1 VTYREPARTTTRRI
15 RIRRI
20 RVAGLLVV
28 IAAIAAGLGYRS
40 LASSS
45 STAASP
51 IDVLRSEHRGA
62 LGEALPSTVWPAHG
76 QAAVQIGQSQ
86 VQAGPNQHAAAI
98 ASVAKVM
105 TAYLVLRDHP
115 LRPGQDGPTITLTD
129 ADVADTDRR
138 RRRQESVVSIA
149 AGEQLTERQ
158 ALQALLLPSANN
170 IAAVLARWDAGSA
183 DRFVARM
190 NATGRSLGM
199 THTRYTDP
207 SGYDDATVSTAADQV
222 RIVDR
227 AMRLPVFASIVAT
240 PSATLPVAGTVH
252 NTNTLLGHNGF
263 VGVKTGSTAAAG
275 GCFAF
280 RAIRW
285 IDGKRTKITGVVL
298 GQPGHNQIAAGLA
311 AADAMVDRIAS
322 QRLSPEWPAQ
332 RPAEPGAPGDRGR
345 GTGRLAERG
354 ITTGATRGFVECE
367 TPEQICLANE
377 LERSLREEAR
387 RCGRYGQ
394 RVLDGLLGGET
405 SSKIAVAAGVSIT
418 TVSRTMRRLRDTVV
432 ELGYRKPA

>member
-1 VTYREPARTTTRRI
+1 MSSAYRKPEMCWQHHASLNGGMTYSKRPRTTTRRI

-20 RVAGLLVV
+20 RVAGLLAV
-28 IAAIAAGLGYRS
+28 IVAIVASLGYQL

-51 IDVLRSEHRGA
+51 IDVLRSERRA
-62 LGEALPSTVWPAHG
+62 PGESVPSTVWPAYG
-76 QAAVQIGQSQ
+76 QAAFVQTGWSR
-86 VQAGPNQHAAAI
+86 VQAGPSQHAAAI

-115 LRPGQDGPTITLTD
+115 LRLGHDGPTITITD

-138 RRRQESVVSIA
+138 RRQEESVVPVA

-190 NATGRSLGM
+190 NATARSLRM

-207 SGYDDATVSTAADQV
+207 SGYDAATVSTAADQV

-240 PSATLPVAGTVH
+240 PSATLPVAGTVR
-252 NTNTLLGHNGF
+252 NTNLLLGHNGF

-285 IDGKRTKITGVVL
+285 IDGKRTTITGVVL
-298 GQPGHNQIAAGLA
+298 GQPGHNRIAAGLA
-311 AADAMVDRIAS
+311 AADAMVDRIAGH
-322 QRLSPEWPAQ
+322 RAVPELQQ
-332 RPAEPGAPGDRGR
+332 RPPPLRTAPRRDGTRARG
-345 GTGRLAERG
+345 LPA
-354 ITTGATRGFVECE
+354 
-367 TPEQICLANE
+367 
-377 LERSLREEAR
+377 RSSWDV
-387 RCGRYGQ
+387 GQ
-394 RVLDGLLGGET
+394 
-405 SSKIAVAAGVSIT
+405 
-418 TVSRTMRRLRDTVV
+418 
-432 ELGYRKPA
+432 

>member
-1 VTYREPARTTTRRI
+1 VTYREPARTTTRPI
-15 RIRRI
+15 RIRWI

-28 IAAIAAGLGYRS
+28 VAAIAALGHQL
-40 LASSS
+40 LASLS

-51 IDVLRSEHRGA
+51 VDVPRGEHRGS
-62 LGEALPSTVWPAHG
+62 LGEAPASTVWPADG
-76 QAAVQIGQSQ
+76 QAAVQVGQSQ
-86 VQAGPNQHAAAI
+86 VQAPNQHSAPI

-115 LRPGQDGPTITLTD
+115 LALGQDGPTITLTD

-138 RRRQESVVSIA
+138 RRQQESVVPIA

-190 NATGRSLGM
+190 NATARSLGM

-222 RIVDR
+222 RIADR

-252 NTNTLLGHNGF
+252 NTNTLLGHGGF

-280 RAIRW
+280 RAIRA
-285 IDGKRTKITGVVL
+285 IDGKRTTITGVVL
-298 GQPGHNQIAAGLA
+298 GQPGHDQIAAGLA
-311 AADAMVDRIAS
+311 AADAMVDRIAGQS
-322 QRLSPEWPAQ
+322 RRQVRAMPDLRE
-332 RPAEPGAPGDRGR
+332 RTLAPGTAPR
-345 GTGRLAERG
+345 
-354 ITTGATRGFVECE
+354 
-367 TPEQICLANE
+367 
-377 LERSLREEAR
+377 
-387 RCGRYGQ
+387 
-394 RVLDGLLGGET
+394 
-405 SSKIAVAAGVSIT
+405 
-418 TVSRTMRRLRDTVV
+418 
-432 ELGYRKPA
+432 

>member
-1 VTYREPARTTTRRI
+1 MTYRKPARPTTR

-20 RVAGLLVV
+20 RVASLLVV
-28 IAAIAAGLGYRS
+28 IAAIAAALGYWS
-40 LASSS
+40 LAA
-45 STAASP
+45 STSTSASP
-51 IDVLRSEHRGA
+51 IVVLRGEHPGA
-62 LGEALPSTVWPAHG
+62 LGEALPSTVWPVHG
-76 QAAVQIGQSQ
+76 QAAFVQTGQSQ
-86 VQAGPNQHAAAI
+86 IQAGPNQHAAAI

-138 RRRQESVVSIA
+138 RRQQESVVSIA

-158 ALQALLLPSANN
+158 ALEALLLPSANN

-183 DRFVARM
+183 DRVVARM
-190 NATGRSLGM
+190 NAAARSLGM

-263 VGVKTGSTAAAG
+263 VGVKTGSDDAAG

-285 IDGKRTKITGVVL
+285 IDGKRTTITGVVL
-298 GQPGHNQIAAGLA
+298 GQPGYDQVEAGLA
-311 AADAMVDRIAS
+311 AADAMVDRITGH
-322 QRLSPEWPAQ
+322 
-332 RPAEPGAPGDRGR
+332 RPTPGLGQPTLPPPPIAPGSH
-345 GTGRLAERG
+345 
-354 ITTGATRGFVECE
+354 
-367 TPEQICLANE
+367 
-377 LERSLREEAR
+377 RSHLPVHVR
-387 RCGRYGQ
+387 R
-394 RVLDGLLGGET
+394 
-405 SSKIAVAAGVSIT
+405 
-418 TVSRTMRRLRDTVV
+418 
-432 ELGYRKPA
+432 P

>member
-1 VTYREPARTTTRRI
+1 MSYREPARTTRRI

-28 IAAIAAGLGYRS
+28 VAAIAAVLGSRL

-45 STAASP
+45 STATSP
-51 IDVLRSEHRGA
+51 IDILRSEHRDA
-62 LGEALPSTVWPAHG
+62 LGEAPPTTVWPASG
-76 QAAVQIGQSQ
+76 QAAFIQTGQSQ

-115 LRPGQDGPTITLTD
+115 LRLGQDGPTITLTD
-129 ADVADTDRR
+129 GDVADTDRR
-138 RRRQESVVSIA
+138 RGQRESVVSIA
-149 AGEQLTERQ
+149 TGEQLTERQ

-170 IAAVLARWDAGSA
+170 IAAALARWDAGSV

-190 NATGRSLGM
+190 NATARSLSM

-227 AMRLPVFASIVAT
+227 AMRFPVFASIVAT
-240 PSATLPVAGTVH
+240 PSAKLPVAGTVH
-252 NTNTLLGHNGF
+252 NTNTLLGYNGF
-263 VGVKTGSTAAAG
+263 VGVKTGSDDAAG

-285 IDGKRTKITGVVL
+285 IDGKRTTITGVVL

-311 AADAMVDRIAS
+311 AADAMVDRIAGHS
-322 QRLSPEWPAQ
+322 RRQVRAMPDLRQRDVSP
-332 RPAEPGAPGDRGR
+332 
-345 GTGRLAERG
+345 
-354 ITTGATRGFVECE
+354 
-367 TPEQICLANE
+367 
-377 LERSLREEAR
+377 
-387 RCGRYGQ
+387 
-394 RVLDGLLGGET
+394 
-405 SSKIAVAAGVSIT
+405 
-418 TVSRTMRRLRDTVV
+418 
-432 ELGYRKPA
+432 

>member
-1 VTYREPARTTTRRI
+1 VPYREPARATTRRI

-28 IAAIAAGLGYRS
+28 IAAIAATVGHQL

-45 STAASP
+45 PTAASP
-51 IDVLRSEHRGA
+51 VDVARSERRAA
-62 LGEALPSTVWPAHG
+62 LGEAVPSSVWPAHG
-76 QAAVQIGQSQ
+76 QAAFVLTGRAQ
-86 VQAGPNQHAAAI
+86 VQAGPNQHVAAI

-105 TAYLVLRDHP
+105 TAYLVLRDHA
-115 LRPGQDGPTITLTD
+115 LRLGQEGPTITLTD

-138 RRRQESVVSIA
+138 RRQQESVVSIA

-170 IAAVLARWDAGSA
+170 IAAVLARWDAGST

-190 NATGRSLGM
+190 NATARSLGM

-222 RIVDR
+222 RIVER
-227 AMRLPVFASIVAT
+227 AMRLPVFANIVAT

-263 VGVKTGSTAAAG
+263 VGVKTGSDDAAG

-280 RAIRW
+280 RAIQW
-285 IDGKRTKITGVVL
+285 IDGKRTTITGVVL
-298 GQPGHNQIAAGLA
+298 GQPGLAAAFA
-311 AADAMVDRIAS
+311 AADAMVDRITGHRAA
-322 QRLSPEWPAQ
+322 PAPQ
-332 RPAEPGAPGDRGR
+332 QPTPAPGTPPRMHAGQR
-345 GTGRLAERG
+345 TGVDA
-354 ITTGATRGFVECE
+354 ISTRGE
-367 TPEQICLANE
+367 
-377 LERSLREEAR
+377 
-387 RCGRYGQ
+387 
-394 RVLDGLLGGET
+394 
-405 SSKIAVAAGVSIT
+405 
-418 TVSRTMRRLRDTVV
+418 
-432 ELGYRKPA
+432 KP